1 MTTHADTTA
10 LSGEPDWYAQGSWRS
25 EPLWASFVSAAQGP
39 GAAATVK
46 DGDQALTLPEMLVR
60 AQRIAGGL
68 VAAGVRPGAAVIV
81 QSRNSIDAF
90 AALLACY
97 SQGFVSIPLPPMFSP
112 AQVGAVAESAAAEAL
127 ILLEDN
133 AGATIS
139 HVLGKSRTVKAAFAV
154 DAGDANGRE
163 RVRPWTTCLASAPLP
178 ANPPSPDA
186 DAIVLYSSGST
197 GAPKGVVHS
206 GNSLR
211 FAAEA
216 LAGFHEVGPS
226 DRVLVALEFGFVGG
240 TVLGAM
246 LAFLAGAS
254 TVLMR
259 KWDVETCLSVIERER
274 ITYTLLMPTHCYDV
288 LIRDDLE
295 SFDLSSLSRAILAG
309 ASSEQRRKAAGLF
322 CGVPLPMYGMSES
335 MGHCTC
341 APGDADS
348 GLFGSDGRTL
358 PGTEMNVLD
367 EHGRPVAPGEVGNV
381 FLRGPNRLRR
391 YQARPDL
398 TARAIDPEGWFA
410 TGDRGRLDEG
420 GFLTFVARAS
430 EMIRRGGIMI
440 QPAEIELALG
450 THPAI
455 AELSVVGVPD
465 DRLGE
470 RVCACARLKPGHE
483 LDLEDIRAHL
493 QRAGL
498 PRYQWPEFLLL
509 FEAFPRTPS
518 LKVRR
523 ADLAAEARSRLVA
536 EKD

>member
-25 EPLWASFVSAAQGP
+25 EPLWASFVTAAQGP
-39 GAAATVK
+39 GAAATVR
-46 DGDQALTLPEMLVR
+46 DGDQVLTLPEFLVR

-163 RVRPWTTCLASAPLP
+163 KVRPWASCLASAPLP

-216 LAGFHEVGPS
+216 LASFHKVGPS

-259 KWDVETCLSVIERER
+259 KWDAETCLSVIKRER

-288 LIRDDLE
+288 LIRDDLDR
-295 SFDLSSLSRAILAG
+295 FDLSSLSRAILAG
-309 ASSEQRRKAAGLF
+309 ASSEQRRKAAGVF

-381 FLRGPNRLRR
+381 YLRGPNRLRR

>member
-1 MTTHADTTA
+1 MTTQADTTV
-10 LSGEPDWYAQGSWRS
+10 LSGEPDWYLDGSWRS
-25 EPLWASFVSAAQGP
+25 EPLWASFVSATQGP
-39 GAAATVK
+39 GRAATVRE
-46 DGDQALTLPEMLVR
+46 GDHVLTLPELLAR
-60 AQRIAGGL
+60 AQRIAGGIA
-68 VAAGVRPGAAVIV
+68 AAGVRPGGAVIV

-90 AALLACY
+90 ASLLACY
-97 SQGFVSIPLPPMFSP
+97 SQGFVSIPLPPMFSA
-112 AQVGAVAESAAAEAL
+112 AQICAVADSAAAEAL

-133 AGATIS
+133 TGPMIT
-139 HVLGKSRTVKAAFAV
+139 HVLANSPKVKVAFVV
-154 DAGDANGRE
+154 DADSAGDHAK
-163 RVRPWTTCLASAPLP
+163 VRPWTNCLASAPLP

-216 LAGFHEVGPS
+216 LARFHEVGPS
-226 DRVLVALEFGFVGG
+226 DRVLVGLEFGFVGG

-288 LIRDDLE
+288 LIRDDLD

-309 ASSEQRRKAAGLF
+309 ASADQRRKAAGLF

-341 APGDADS
+341 APGDADF

-358 PGTEMNVLD
+358 PGTEMKVLD

-420 GFLTFVARAS
+420 GFMTFVARAS

-450 THPAI
+450 SHPAI

-470 RVCACARLKPGHE
+470 RVCACARLKPGHS